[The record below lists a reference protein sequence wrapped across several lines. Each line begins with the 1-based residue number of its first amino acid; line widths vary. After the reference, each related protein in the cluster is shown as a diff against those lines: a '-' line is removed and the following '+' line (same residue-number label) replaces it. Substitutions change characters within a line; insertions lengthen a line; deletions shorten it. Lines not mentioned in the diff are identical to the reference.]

1 MLCCAVLHWVV
12 WCAVLHWGSGVLCC
26 IIVVIIICFQVIFPS
41 ATAHTG
47 GVFTIIVSE
56 NGVVPGNVQMLVN
69 DTARWINVDDRD
81 NVTHRILVDANSD
94 GIYNGSE
101 DWDSGNLT
109 HQCEHINGTKIDENC
124 NAYFDIPFNE
134 TYLNMSYFNVTGTY
148 AFLDIVYNET
158 SENTEIVYGNVTVN
172 PDSHLTA
179 GFQNADKN
187 NEEKSDD
194 ENENY
199 IQTNFLLIIAA
210 ASAIGAMI
218 LGGMIFFGNKEE

>member
-1 MLCCAVLHWVV
+1 MKARETIMSIAVAIL
-12 WCAVLHWGSGVLCC
+12 
-26 IIVVIIICFQVIFPS
+26 ICFQVIFPT

-47 GVFTIIVSE
+47 GIFTIIVSE

-81 NVTHRILVDANSD
+81 NVTHRIYVDANSD

-109 HQCEHINGTKIDENC
+109 HQCEHINGTKVDENC

-148 AFLDIVYNET
+148 AFLDLVYNET
-158 SENTEIVYGNVTVN
+158 SDSTEIVYGNVTVN
-172 PDSHLTA
+172 PDYHLTA
-179 GFQNADKN
+179 GFQDTSTN
-187 NEEKSDD
+187 NEEGSKDEG
-194 ENENY
+194 ENEKP
-199 IQTNFLLIIAA
+199 NFLLIIAA
-210 ASAIGAMI
+210 ASALGAMI
-218 LGGMIFFGNKEE
+218 LGGMILFGNKEE

>member
-1 MLCCAVLHWVV
+1 MKAKETIL
-12 WCAVLHWGSGVLCC
+12 S
-26 IIVVIIICFQVIFPS
+26 ITVVILICFQLIFPT

-81 NVTHRILVDANSD
+81 NVTHRIFVDANSD
-94 GIYNGSE
+94 GIYDGTE

-109 HQCEHINGTKIDENC
+109 HQCEHINGTKVDENC

-148 AFLDIVYNET
+148 AFLDLVYNET
-158 SENTEIVYGNVTVN
+158 SESTEIVYGNVTVN

-179 GFQNADKN
+179 GFQNTNSN
-187 NEEKSDD
+187 NEELIDDD
-194 ENENY
+194 ENEDS
-199 IQTNFLLIIAA
+199 NFLLIIAA

-218 LGGMIFFGNKEE
+218 LGGMILFGNKEE

>member
-1 MLCCAVLHWVV
+1 MKVRETML
-12 WCAVLHWGSGVLCC
+12 ST
-26 IIVVIIICFQVIFPS
+26 VIAILICFLVCFPTTS
-41 ATAHTG
+41 AHTG
-47 GVFTIIVSE
+47 GVFTIIISE

-69 DTARWINVDDRD
+69 DTARWINVDDRN

-109 HQCEHINGTKIDENC
+109 HQCEHINGTKVDENC

-148 AFLDIVYNET
+148 AFVDLVYNET
-158 SENTEIVYGNVTVN
+158 SETTKIVYGNVTVN

-179 GFQNADKN
+179 GFQDTTSNSGESGDKN
-187 NEEKSDD
+187 GNGRS
-194 ENENY
+194 
-199 IQTNFLLIIAA
+199 NFLLIIAA
-210 ASAIGAMI
+210 ASALGAI
-218 LGGMIFFGNKEE
+218 VLGGMILFGNKED

>member
-1 MLCCAVLHWVV
+1 MKVRETLLSTVV
-12 WCAVLHWGSGVLCC
+12 AIL
-26 IIVVIIICFQVIFPS
+26 ICFLVCFPTTS
-41 ATAHTG
+41 AHTG
-47 GVFTIIVSE
+47 GVFTIIISE

-101 DWDSGNLT
+101 DWDSGSLT
-109 HQCEHINGTKIDENC
+109 HQCEHINGTKVDNNC

-148 AFLDIVYNET
+148 AFVDIVYNET
-158 SENTEIVYGNVTVN
+158 SKITKMVYGNVTVN

-179 GFQNADKN
+179 GFQDTSSNGGGSEDEN
-187 NEEKSDD
+187 DNEKS
-194 ENENY
+194 
-199 IQTNFLLIIAA
+199 NFLLVIAA
-210 ASAIGAMI
+210 ASALGAMV
-218 LGGMIFFGNKEE
+218 LGGMILFGNKEN

>member
-1 MLCCAVLHWVV
+1 MKDKETIL
-12 WCAVLHWGSGVLCC
+12 S
-26 IIVVIIICFQVIFPS
+26 ITVVILICFQLIFPT

-81 NVTHRILVDANSD
+81 NVTHRIFVDANSD
-94 GIYNGSE
+94 GIYDGTE

-109 HQCEHINGTKIDENC
+109 HQCEHINGTKVDENC

-148 AFLDIVYNET
+148 AFLDLVYNET
-158 SENTEIVYGNVTVN
+158 SESTEIVYGNVTVN

-179 GFQNADKN
+179 GFQNTNSN
-187 NEEKSDD
+187 NEELIDDD
-194 ENENY
+194 ENEDS
-199 IQTNFLLIIAA
+199 NFLLIIAA

-218 LGGMIFFGNKEE
+218 LGGMILFGNKEE

>member
-1 MLCCAVLHWVV
+1 MKAKETIL
-12 WCAVLHWGSGVLCC
+12 S
-26 IIVVIIICFQVIFPS
+26 ITVVILICFQLIFPT

-81 NVTHRILVDANSD
+81 NVTHRIFVDANSD
-94 GIYNGSE
+94 GIYDGTE

-109 HQCEHINGTKIDENC
+109 HQCEHINGTKVDENC

-148 AFLDIVYNET
+148 AFLDLVYNET
-158 SENTEIVYGNVTVN
+158 SESNEIVYGNVTVN

-179 GFQNADKN
+179 GFQNTNSN
-187 NEEKSDD
+187 NEELIDDD
-194 ENENY
+194 ENEDS
-199 IQTNFLLIIAA
+199 NFLLIIAA

-218 LGGMIFFGNKEE
+218 LGGMILFGNKEE

>member
-1 MLCCAVLHWVV
+1 MKVKETIL
-12 WCAVLHWGSGVLCC
+12 G
-26 IIVVIIICFQVIFPS
+26 ITVVILICFQLIFPT

-81 NVTHRILVDANSD
+81 NVTHRIFVDANSD
-94 GIYNGSE
+94 GTYDGTE

-109 HQCEHINGTKIDENC
+109 HQCEHINGTKVDENC

-148 AFLDIVYNET
+148 AFLDLVYNET
-158 SENTEIVYGNVTVN
+158 SESTEIVYGNVTVN

-179 GFQNADKN
+179 GFQNTNSN
-187 NEEKSDD
+187 NEELIDDD
-194 ENENY
+194 ENEDS
-199 IQTNFLLIIAA
+199 NFLLIIAA

-218 LGGMIFFGNKEE
+218 LGGMILFGNKEE

>member
-1 MLCCAVLHWVV
+1 MKAKETIL
-12 WCAVLHWGSGVLCC
+12 S
-26 IIVVIIICFQVIFPS
+26 ITVVILICFQLIFPT

-81 NVTHRILVDANSD
+81 NVTHRIFVDANSD
-94 GIYNGSE
+94 GIYNGTE

-109 HQCEHINGTKIDENC
+109 HQCEHINGTKVDENC
-124 NAYFDIPFNE
+124 NAFFDIPFNE

-148 AFLDIVYNET
+148 AFLDLVYNET
-158 SENTEIVYGNVTVN
+158 SESTKIVYGNVTVN

-179 GFQNADKN
+179 GFQNTNSN
-187 NEEKSDD
+187 NEELIDDD
-194 ENENY
+194 ENEDS
-199 IQTNFLLIIAA
+199 NFLLIIAA

-218 LGGMIFFGNKEE
+218 LGGMILFGNKEE

>member
-1 MLCCAVLHWVV
+1 
-12 WCAVLHWGSGVLCC
+12 
-26 IIVVIIICFQVIFPS
+26 
-41 ATAHTG
+41 
-47 GVFTIIVSE
+47 
-56 NGVVPGNVQMLVN
+56 
-69 DTARWINVDDRD
+69 
-81 NVTHRILVDANSD
+81 
-94 GIYNGSE
+94 
-101 DWDSGNLT
+101 
-109 HQCEHINGTKIDENC
+109 
-124 NAYFDIPFNE
+124 
-134 TYLNMSYFNVTGTY
+134 MSYFNVTGTY

>member
-1 MLCCAVLHWVV
+1 MKAKETIL
-12 WCAVLHWGSGVLCC
+12 S
-26 IIVVIIICFQVIFPS
+26 ITVVILICFQLIFPT

-81 NVTHRILVDANSD
+81 NVTHRIFVDANSD
-94 GIYNGSE
+94 GIYNGTE

-109 HQCEHINGTKIDENC
+109 HQCEHINGTKVDENC

-148 AFLDIVYNET
+148 AFLDLVYNET
-158 SENTEIVYGNVTVN
+158 SESTKIVYGNVTVN

-179 GFQNADKN
+179 GFQNTNSN
-187 NEEKSDD
+187 NEELIDDD
-194 ENENY
+194 ENEDS
-199 IQTNFLLIIAA
+199 NFLLIIAA

-218 LGGMIFFGNKEE
+218 LGGMILFGNKEE

>member
-1 MLCCAVLHWVV
+1 MKVRETLLSTVV
-12 WCAVLHWGSGVLCC
+12 AIL
-26 IIVVIIICFQVIFPS
+26 ICFLVCFPTTS
-41 ATAHTG
+41 AHTG

-94 GIYNGSE
+94 GIYDGSE
-101 DWDSGNLT
+101 DWDSGDLT
-109 HQCEHINGTKIDENC
+109 HQCEHINGTKVDENC

-148 AFLDIVYNET
+148 AFLDLVYNKT
-158 SENTEIVYGNVTVN
+158 SESTEIVYGNVTVN

-179 GFQNADKN
+179 GFQDTTSNRGESEDKDD
-187 NEEKSDD
+187 NEKP
-194 ENENY
+194 
-199 IQTNFLLIIAA
+199 NFLLIIAV
-210 ASAIGAMI
+210 ASALGAMV
-218 LGGMIFFGNKEE
+218 LGGMILFGNKED